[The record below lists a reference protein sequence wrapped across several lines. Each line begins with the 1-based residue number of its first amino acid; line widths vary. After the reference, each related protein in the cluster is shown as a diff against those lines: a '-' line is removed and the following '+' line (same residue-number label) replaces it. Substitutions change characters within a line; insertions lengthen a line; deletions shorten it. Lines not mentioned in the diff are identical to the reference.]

1 MAVDDPVMIL
11 FLHVSPLEG
20 KDVRQQPAQQF
31 GLELHGLPHGRSFK
45 MEETAAFCA
54 TARHLQD
61 WLSIHSVIQFVM
73 GHLHRQDL
81 HDRR

>member
-1 MAVDDPVMIL
+1 MWQWMIL

-31 GLELHGLPHGRSFK
+31 GAPWK
-45 MEETAAFCA
+45 V
-54 TARHLQD
+54 LQD
-61 WLSIHSVIQFVM
+61 GGNSSILCYGQTSAGLAQHPFCNSVCHGPP